1 MRIWRKRTKEEVSG
15 ASVAR
20 AALAGGSHEGLVREA
35 LRALTQVPRPDRVGI
50 WLEPEDNPQSPN
62 EISGAFHGFV
72 SDRVAG
78 EECPPEW
85 KFLSVEPPLP
95 EQLLL
100 RAEPFD
106 QNLDDAVRNA
116 VIGQL
121 VGLRRAIWVPVAD
134 QGQGCLGPDCPG
146 RVRGLI
152 LLGSA
157 SHSLAPFLD
166 RAKSVAAELALALR
180 AEEQFRAVR
189 IRNAELDLVR
199 RVVEGRSDPSASN
212 QLLAHL
218 VEDCIRDSAKG
229 DGLGASFAAI
239 GVIASPEGHPS
250 SAMHADFR
258 WRGGDETWTRAVDTD
273 PLAKLWR
280 RALENRRISG
290 SEAPVTWP
298 QASVARVV
306 ALPLEA
312 EGQLLG
318 VLVAGFPAALTSIAT
333 LNRLE
338 LRSRLAAIA
347 LVRGKRREEES
358 RRTNAEQSLLD
369 LVNDPLFLLD
379 YSGRITAASRG
390 ARELLRHSGQAAVL
404 PSGHIPGLFS
414 GRDRERL
421 KKWFQQ
427 VLEPASSAQAVKT
440 ETPQAELENG
450 VKVRLRLAPRLP
462 GQPAT
467 VLLEPQETSGLRPN
481 AGHAEAELQNVIE
494 WVEEGVVLFDAHENV
509 RAVNTR
515 FEQMAGLAP
524 EESGKLKTLEEW
536 IARLAEQAVEPAQFS
551 ERWRDLARN
560 IQGGVREPLQM
571 ALPVP
576 RVLER
581 AARPVLDSIGRHVG
595 RVEIYRDLTAQ
606 RVFHS
611 KMLQTEK
618 LAALGQMVSGVAHEL
633 SSPLTSILGYSQRLL
648 VGTSALGQTEEVRQ
662 IHQEA
667 ERAASILRQL
677 LSNARETIPERQLV
691 SLNQVMMRATELQRF
706 ALAAEKI
713 RLELDLDP
721 ALPFVQ
727 GDAGQLQQVL
737 INLLSNARHALAERN
752 QGGIIRLRTRRAGD
766 RRVLMEV
773 EDSGPGIPQAIQ
785 ARIFDPFFTTKP
797 AGVGTGLGLSI
808 VLSVV
813 REHGGQVRLQ
823 SPPRG
828 GALFQIEFPAASE
841 RQQEEANKTHA
852 REAGNRSRERKS
864 SLVEEM
870 QLASAQ
876 DTQTDRFAKAANTG
890 AVQFA
895 GAEHVP
901 SAPYGAAK
909 RPSVLVVEDEPTVAR
924 LIADVLEDEGMHV
937 DVLLDGRE
945 ALDVAARESY
955 DLVICDMKMPGL
967 DGQHFYRALARKD
980 NSLRERFLF
989 VTGDVMA
996 AHTREFLRR
1005 NKLPHVAKPFRVE
1018 ELTEKVHAVLETR
1031 AQTHETDSGAEVAR
1045 KNAARNG

>member
-1 MRIWRKRTKEEVSG
+1 MSR

-20 AALAGGSHEGLVREA
+20 AALAGESHIGLVREG
-35 LRALTQVPRPDRVGI
+35 LRALTQAPCPDRVGI
-50 WLEPEDNPQSPN
+50 WLEPEANPQSSSQW
-62 EISGAFHGFV
+62 SGAFHGFV
-72 SDRVAG
+72 WDRTLRD
-78 EECPPEW
+78 ECPPEW
-85 KFLSVEPPLP
+85 KVLSLEPPFP
-95 EQLLL
+95 GQLLL

-106 QNLDDAVRNA
+106 QKLDDSVGNA

-121 VGLRRAIWVPVAD
+121 VGLRRALWVPVAD
-134 QGQGCLGPDCPG
+134 QGPGCLGLGCLG
-146 RVRGLI
+146 SVRGLI
-152 LLGSA
+152 LLGSV
-157 SHSLAPFLD
+157 SHPLAPFVD

-180 AEEQFRAVR
+180 SEEQFRALR
-189 IRNAELDLVR
+189 ICNAELELVR
-199 RVVEGRSDPSASN
+199 HVLESRSEASSAN
-212 QLLAHL
+212 RLLMHL
-218 VEDCIRDSAKG
+218 TDGCVRDSAKE
-229 DGLGASFAAI
+229 GLGASFAAI
-239 GVIASPEGHPS
+239 GMMSSPAEHFS
-250 SAMHADFR
+250 SATLTDFR
-258 WRGGDETWTRAVDTD
+258 WRRGDEMWTRAVDTD

-280 RALENRRISG
+280 RSLETRQVSG
-290 SEAPVTWP
+290 SDAPVTWP
-298 QASVARVV
+298 QASVGRVV
-306 ALPLEA
+306 ALPLEG

-318 VLVAGFPAALTSIAT
+318 VLVAGFPAAAASIAT

-338 LRSRLAAIA
+338 LRARLAAFA
-347 LVRGKRREEES
+347 LLRGKRKEEES
-358 RRTNAEQSLLD
+358 CRTSAEQSLLD

-379 YSGRITAASRG
+379 SSGRITATSRG
-390 ARELLRHSGQAAVL
+390 ARELLRHAGKAAVL
-404 PSGHIPGLFS
+404 PSGHISDLFS
-414 GRDRERL
+414 GHDRERL
-421 KKWFQQ
+421 RTWFYQ
-427 VLEPASSAQAVKT
+427 VLEPASSPQAVKT
-440 ETPQAELENG
+440 ETPHVELPNG
-450 VKVRLRLAPRLP
+450 VKVRLQLAPRLP
-462 GQPAT
+462 GQPYA
-467 VLLEPQETSGLRPN
+467 VLLEPRETFKLHPH
-481 AGHAEAELQNVIE
+481 AEHAEAELQNVIE

-536 IARLAEQAVEPAQFS
+536 IRRLAEQAVEPVNFA

-611 KMLQTEK
+611 KLLQTEK
-618 LAALGQMVSGVAHEL
+618 LAALGQMISGVAHEL

-648 VGTSALGQTEEVRQ
+648 VGTGALGQTDEVRH

-691 SLNQVMMRATELQRF
+691 SLNQVVTRATELQRF

-713 RLELDLDP
+713 RLELDLDA

-737 INLLSNARHALAERN
+737 INLLSNARHALGERR

-766 RRVLMEV
+766 RRVLLEV
-773 EDSGPGIPQAIQ
+773 EDNGTGIPQAIQ

-823 SPPRG
+823 SPPQG
-828 GALFQIEFPAASE
+828 GALFQIEFPVATE
-841 RQQEEANKTHA
+841 RQQEEAKRAIA
-852 REAGNRSRERKS
+852 RDLGTLSRHGRP

-870 QLASAQ
+870 QFASAENKQ
-876 DTQTDRFAKAANTG
+876 ADRFTNAANTQ
-890 AVQFA
+890 AEHFA
-895 GAEHVP
+895 GAER
-901 SAPYGAAK
+901 APIASYAAAK
-909 RPSVLVVEDEPTVAR
+909 RASVLVVEDEPTVAR

-967 DGQHFYRALARKD
+967 DGQHFYKSLARNG

-1031 AQTHETDSGAEVAR
+1031 AQTQEKDSGAEVAR

>member
-1 MRIWRKRTKEEVSG
+1 MRIWRKRTQEEVSE

-20 AALAGGSHEGLVREA
+20 AALAGGSHEALVREA
-35 LRALTQVPRPDRVGI
+35 LRALTQVPCPDRVGI
-50 WLEPEDNPQSPN
+50 WLEPQSPK
-62 EISGAFHGFV
+62 EISGAFHGLV
-72 SDRVAG
+72 WDRTAK
-78 EECPPEW
+78 EEYPPEW
-85 KFLSVEPPLP
+85 KFLSLEAPLP

-100 RAEPFD
+100 RPEPFD
-106 QNLDDAVRNA
+106 QKLDDSIGNA

-121 VGLRRAIWVPVAD
+121 VGLRRALWVPLAD
-134 QGQGCLGPDCPG
+134 QTLGCLGPGCLG

-152 LLGSA
+152 LLGSV
-157 SHSLAPFLD
+157 SHSLAPFVD

-180 AEEQFRAVR
+180 AEEQFRAAR
-189 IRNAELDLVR
+189 IRNRELDLVR
-199 RVVEGRSDPSASN
+199 RIMDSRSDAASSER
-212 QLLAHL
+212 LLAHL
-218 VEDCIRDSAKG
+218 VDDCVRDSAKEE
-229 DGLGASFAAI
+229 GLGASFAAI
-239 GVIASPEGHPS
+239 ATMSPTAEQSYSGTPVN
-250 SAMHADFR
+250 FR
-258 WRGGDETWTRAVDTD
+258 WRSGDEAWTRAVETD
-273 PLAKLWR
+273 PFAKLWR
-280 RALENRRISG
+280 RALESRQISG
-290 SEAPVTWP
+290 SDAPVTWP
-298 QASVARVV
+298 QAYVARVV
-306 ALPLEA
+306 ALPLET

-318 VLVAGFPAALTSIAT
+318 VLVAGLPAAVASIAT

-338 LRSRLAAIA
+338 LRARLAAMA
-347 LVRGKRREEES
+347 LARCKRKEEES

-379 YSGRITAASRG
+379 NSGRITSTSHG
-390 ARELLRHSGQAAVL
+390 ARELLRHAGQAAVL
-404 PSGHIPGLFS
+404 PSGPMSDLFC
-414 GRDRERL
+414 GHDRQRL
-421 KKWFQQ
+421 RKWFQQ
-427 VLEPASSAQAVKT
+427 VLDPSSSAQAVKT
-440 ETPQAELENG
+440 ETSHAELQNG
-450 VKVRLRLAPRLP
+450 VKVRLRLAPPLP

-467 VLLEPQETSGLRPN
+467 VLLEPQETFGLRPN
-481 AGHAEAELQNVIE
+481 SHHAEAELQNVIE

-515 FEQMAGLAP
+515 FEQMAGLTP

-536 IARLAEQAVEPAQFS
+536 IARLAEQAVEPAQFA

-611 KMLQTEK
+611 KLLQTEK

-648 VGTSALGQTEEVRQ
+648 LGTSALGQSEEVRH

-691 SLNQVMMRATELQRF
+691 SLNQVMTRATELQRF

-737 INLLSNARHALAERN
+737 INLLSNARHALGERS

-773 EDSGPGIPQAIQ
+773 EDNGPGIPRSIQ

-823 SPPRG
+823 SPPQG
-828 GALFQIEFPAASE
+828 GALFQIELPAATE
-841 RQQEEANKTHA
+841 RQQEEAGRAAA
-852 REAGNRSRERKS
+852 RDAVALARDRRT
-864 SLVEEM
+864 SLVGEM
-870 QLASAQ
+870 QPARAEN
-876 DTQTDRFAKAANTG
+876 TQADRFTNSANARAG
-890 AVQFA
+890 QFA
-895 GAEHVP
+895 GAENAP
-901 SAPYGAAK
+901 SAPYAAAK

-967 DGQHFYRALARKD
+967 DGQHFYKSLARNG

-1018 ELTEKVHAVLETR
+1018 ELTEKVHAVLETQ
-1031 AQTHETDSGAEVAR
+1031 AQTQEKDSGAEVAR